1 MKKSKISLALVGA
14 VLALGLSAGPAFA
27 TGDADITVG
36 DSTCDLG
43 SAGIG
48 DGSHD
53 SPFLIGTAKQLAEI
67 GDCTSSGYRYYLVT
81 ADIDITP
88 SDSTDW
94 NKESTGGWLPIGD
107 STSFSGYFNGQGHTI
122 SGLMINRSDV
132 QKAALF
138 AQTDVAIIKNL
149 HLTGSVTQLA
159 DYYYTA
165 ALVGYATD
173 TQIFNVTS
181 DVDVTSVGDDIGGLV
196 GYFDT
201 GNIKDVTVN
210 GDVTGNQFGDW
221 QYSIGGLVGY
231 DYYANIDH
239 AVVNGNVHALYEDP
253 TNPGSVAKGQY
264 VGGIS
269 GQHYYAN
276 LTNSEVN
283 GSVDGAQYVG
293 GFSGYGYCG
302 LLAHDVMNG
311 NIDVS
316 NEVSLMTIDYV
327 GGIVG
332 YWEEQSF
339 TDVTMNGDITI
350 HADDT
355 NSNSGD
361 QVVNYVGGIAGYFD
375 YMGVIDSKMTGN
387 ITVYAD
393 GTEGIEEI
401 GGIYG
406 YGSYVGLS
414 DTSNSG
420 DINVEN
426 GDYIGGITGY
436 ASGGTS
442 LIRASNTGS
451 VTVDNLVNTS
461 DVDLGGLAGY
471 AEDGVAISSSSNTGA
486 IAATGDSTDHVGG
499 IIGHS
504 NNAISISDSYNR
516 GNVSGHNTVGGLVGY
531 SGSEDLS
538 ITTSYTTGTVTADQS
553 NPDIDVLVATGWVE
567 PGTASSATFDQQAS
581 GQDTSITGV
590 SGHSTVDMKKQST
603 FADLGWSIGSDTSVW
618 AIDSTKNDGYP
629 YIAAVAAAASGGGAG
644 GGGTSASATRDLLGP
659 IAFKKGSAK
668 LTAKAKLKLAIVASA
683 LKAGGYDKVTVKSYT
698 KSTNTKLAVKRNK
711 AVVAYLK
718 AHGVKVKL
726 YKEAVTRSSK
736 KKNNK
741 IWVVAVKNATT

>member
-14 VLALGLSAGPAFA
+14 VLTLGISSSPAMA
-27 TGDADITVG
+27 TGQGDSAITIG

-43 SAGIG
+43 NAGIG
-48 DGSHD
+48 DGSYD

-67 GDCTSSGYRYYLVT
+67 NECTSSDYKYYLLT
-81 ADIDITP
+81 ADIEITP

-94 NKESTGGWLPIGD
+94 NKASTGGWLPIGD
-107 STSFSGYFNGQGHTI
+107 STAFSGYFNGQNHTI
-122 SGLMINRSDV
+122 SGLMIDRTDV
-132 QKAALF
+132 EKVGLF
-138 AQTDVAIIKNL
+138 AETNVAIIKNL
-149 HLTGSVTQLA
+149 HLTGSVTQGT
-159 DYYYTA
+159 DYYYA
-165 ALVGYATD
+165 GALIGYASS
-173 TQIFNVTS
+173 TQIVNVTS
-181 DVDVTSVGDDIGGLV
+181 DVDVTSVGDDVGGLV
-196 GYFDT
+196 GYIDT
-201 GNIKDVTVN
+201 GAFKDVTVN
-210 GDVTGNQFGDW
+210 GDVTGNQFGEW
-221 QYSIGGLVGY
+221 QYNFGGVVGY
-231 DYYANIDH
+231 DTYANIEH
-239 AVVNGNVHALYEDP
+239 AVVNGDVRTLNEDP
-253 TNPGSVAKGQY
+253 TNAGSVSKGEY
-264 VGGIS
+264 VGGIA
-269 GQHYYAN
+269 GQHFYAN
-276 LTNSEVN
+276 VINSEMN
-283 GSVDGAQYVG
+283 GAVDGAQYVAG
-293 GFSGYGYCG
+293 IVGYGYCG

-311 NIDVS
+311 NMDLS
-316 NEVSLMTIDYV
+316 NEVTLMNINYV
-327 GGIVG
+327 GGIAG

-361 QVVNYVGGIAGYFD
+361 QNVYYVGGIAGDFD

-387 ITVYAD
+387 IKVYAD
-393 GTEGIEEI
+393 GTEGVEEI

-406 YGSYVGLS
+406 YGTYVGLS

-426 GDYIGGITGY
+426 GDYIGGIAGY

-442 LIRASNTGS
+442 FIRASNSGA
-451 VTVDNLVNTS
+451 VTVDNVANTS
-461 DVDLGGLAGY
+461 DVDLGGIAGY
-471 AEDGVAISSSSNTGA
+471 VEDGVAISSSSNKGSIT
-486 IAATGDSTDHVGG
+486 ATGDSTDHVGG

-504 NNAISISDSYNR
+504 DNAVSISDSYNR
-516 GNVSGHNTVGGLVGY
+516 GNISGHNIVGGLVGY
-531 SGSEDLS
+531 SESVDLG
-538 ITTSYTTGTVTADQS
+538 ITTSYTTGTVTVDQS
-553 NPDIDVLVATGWVE
+553 NTDVDVLVASGWSE
-567 PGTASSATFDQQAS
+567 PGTSSSVTFDQQAS
-581 GQDTSITGV
+581 EEGTSNTGV
-590 SGHSTVDMKKQST
+590 IGHSTVDMKKQST

-629 YIAAVAAAASGGGAG
+629 YIAAVATSASGG

-711 AVVAYLK
+711 AVVKWLR
-718 AHGVKVKL
+718 AHGVKVTL
-726 YKEAVTRSSK
+726 YKEAVTRAST